1 MLNDRFGA
9 LSLLDNPLSSTEVP
23 SLENKNIERRSLK
36 WILTKINTVQSA
48 VRKE

>member
-1 MLNDRFGA
+1 ME
-9 LSLLDNPLSSTEVP
+9 LLQNLTASTLSSTEIP

-36 WILTKINTVQSA
+36 WILAKINTVQSA